1 MLNETLTLKSIRTL
15 YLRCVVLS
23 YERLGTGAT
32 AVGIRVT
39 GGVVLAAERRVS
51 YGGFVMS
58 RAGRKVFLI
67 EGSYGMA
74 FAGLFADIQ
83 TLKRVMDIQIHS
95 YEIENSRKLSVRSAA
110 RLLSVI
116 LYQYKLMPFLSEI
129 IFGGIDEEGPHLY
142 VMDSLGSI
150 IEDDYAAIGT
160 GAPIA
165 IGILESSYRKD
176 MDVDQAKNLAV
187 NAVKAAILRDA
198 TSGDGVDVV
207 IITPKR
213 SWNESIAVR

>member
-1 MLNETLTLKSIRTL
+1 M
-15 YLRCVVLS
+15 S

-32 AVGIRVT
+32 AVGLRTKDSVI
-39 GGVVLAAERRVS
+39 LAAERRIA

-58 RAGRKVFLI
+58 KAGRKVFLI
-67 EGSYGMA
+67 KDRYGLA

-83 TLKRVMDIQIHS
+83 TLKRIMTLQIHD
-95 YEIENSRKLSVRSAA
+95 YEIENSRKMSVKSAV

-116 LYQYKLMPFLSEI
+116 MYQYKFMPFLSEV

-142 VMDSLGSI
+142 VMDSLGSV

-165 IGILESSYRKD
+165 IGIIESKYRKD
-176 MDVDQAKNLAV
+176 LSPEEAKELAL
-187 NAVKAAILRDA
+187 NAVKAAISRDA
-198 TSGDGVDVV
+198 TSGDGIDVV
-207 IITPKR
+207 VITPSK
-213 SWNESIAVR
+213 SWSESITLR